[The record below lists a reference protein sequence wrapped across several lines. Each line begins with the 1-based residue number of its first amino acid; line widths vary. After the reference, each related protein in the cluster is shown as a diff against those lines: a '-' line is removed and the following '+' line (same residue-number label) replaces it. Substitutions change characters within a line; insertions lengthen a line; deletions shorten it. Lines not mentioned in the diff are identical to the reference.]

1 LIRAERDGDSGNQA
15 TRAALQNRKAARA
28 HGQALPPF
36 LFMVWSS
43 AFRRFSEQRDEPPAG
58 GTPNK
63 QQIAA
68 DETLRVGVTTP
79 ASSKGDD

>member
-36 LFMVWSS
+36 LFMVLE
-43 AFRRFSEQRDEPPAG
+43 FRPEAVFEQRD
-58 GTPNK
+58 
-63 QQIAA
+63 
-68 DETLRVGVTTP
+68 
-79 ASSKGDD
+79 

>member
-36 LFMVWSS
+36 FSWLET
-43 AFRRFSEQRDEPPAG
+43 AFQAVFDQRDEPPEG

-68 DETLRVGVTTP
+68 DETLRVGVRTP